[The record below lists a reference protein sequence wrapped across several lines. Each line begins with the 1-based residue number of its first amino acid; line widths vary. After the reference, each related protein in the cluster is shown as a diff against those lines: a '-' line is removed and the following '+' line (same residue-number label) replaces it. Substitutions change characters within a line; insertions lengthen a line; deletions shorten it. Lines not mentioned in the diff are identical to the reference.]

1 MEKMEN
7 IEQEMMRRLEE
18 QGRKLEE
25 VLDSVNRL
33 KNYFR
38 WTLIISILVII
49 LPLIGI
55 ALIIPQIL
63 SAVSTSGF

>member
-63 SAVSTSGF
+63 SAVSTPGF

>member
-1 MEKMEN
+1 MDN

-63 SAVSTSGF
+63 SAVSTPGF

>member
-1 MEKMEN
+1 MEN

>member
-1 MEKMEN
+1 MEN

-63 SAVSTSGF
+63 SAVSTPGF